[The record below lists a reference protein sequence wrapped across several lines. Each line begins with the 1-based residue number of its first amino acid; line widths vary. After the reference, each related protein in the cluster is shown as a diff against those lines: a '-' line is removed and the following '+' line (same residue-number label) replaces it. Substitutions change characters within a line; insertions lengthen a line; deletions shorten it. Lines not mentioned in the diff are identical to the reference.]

1 MKVDVQLDGRPE
13 DAAARARE
21 LVALGADGLFTFEGA
36 HDVFVPLVAASGVV
50 EADLMTNVAIA
61 LPRSPMHLAHT
72 ANDLQTLSRGRFR
85 LGLGS
90 QIRPHIE
97 RRYGTEWSKP
107 AARMREMVLAI
118 KAIFDAWEGNSPLRF
133 EGEFTTHTLMPP
145 TFNPGPN
152 PYGPPEICLGALGP
166 LMTRAAA
173 EVADGLL
180 VMPFNSARHFRE
192 RTLPAIEEGLA
203 LGGRSRSDLAIYP
216 QVIVGTGRTPEELD
230 AAARGVR
237 RLLAFYGSTPAYR
250 PVLEVEGWADVQPEL
265 NVLSKRGEVA
275 AMTELIDADMM
286 TTLAVHGTPEQCAAE
301 IVARFG
307 DHADRVCCYF
317 PGYPVSNEHVAELIS
332 AVQAARP

>member
-107 AARMREMVLAI
+107 AARMRETVLAI
-118 KAIFDAWEGNSPLRF
+118 KAIFAAWEGGAPLKF
-133 EGEFTTHTLMPP
+133 QGEFTTHTLMPP

-192 RTLPAIEEGLA
+192 RTLPAIEEGLE

-216 QVIVGTGRTPEELD
+216 QVIVGTGRTQEELE

-275 AMTELIDADMM
+275 AMTELIDTTMM

-317 PGYPVSNEHVAELIS
+317 PGYPVSNDHVAELIS
-332 AVQAARP
+332 AVKAAR

>member
-36 HDVFVPLVAASGVV
+36 HDVFVPLIAASGVV

-118 KAIFDAWEGNSPLRF
+118 KAIFAAWEGGAPLKF
-133 EGEFTTHTLMPP
+133 QGEFTTHTLMPP

-192 RTLPAIEEGLA
+192 RTLPSIEEGLE

-230 AAARGVR
+230 AAALGVR

-275 AMTELIDADMM
+275 AMTELIDTTMM

-317 PGYPVSNEHVAELIS
+317 PGYPVSNKHVAELIS
-332 AVQAARP
+332 AIQAARP